1 MNAQDTKT
9 LGQRIERELVGQ
21 AITEHDVAALVQQM
35 AKANAGP
42 LWSAAHNAS
51 DTGFRVAGRPPGDEE
66 LAEALRAAGAKEGDE
81 VAMGDE
87 VVELS

>member
-51 DTGFRVAGRPPGDEE
+51 DTGFRRLVVAARNAREDREV
-66 LAEALRAAGAKEGDE
+66 EARILSNLRGQA
-81 VAMGDE
+81 
-87 VVELS
+87 